1 VAYASFWGG
10 FATLPQNYTPTKT
23 QLTKALGI
31 QGRKMNSASNKYLL
45 AAALC
50 CALAA
55 LAHVGCIVFGGDW
68 YRFFGAG
75 EQMAQM
81 AEQGLWYPTIVTSV
95 IVVILCIWAF
105 YGLSGSGAIKRL
117 PLTRLA
123 LVGITGIFLLRGV
136 SFVGLMPMFPE
147 NSLTFWL
154 VSSAICLFIGG
165 LFAVGTFQQWSFLGG
180 KNA

>member
-1 VAYASFWGG
+1 
-10 FATLPQNYTPTKT
+10 
-23 QLTKALGI
+23 
-31 QGRKMNSASNKYLL
+31 M
-45 AAALC
+45 
-50 CALAA
+50 
-55 LAHVGCIVFGGDW
+55 FGGDW

-75 EQMAQM
+75 EQMARM

-95 IVVILCIWAF
+95 IVIILLIWAF
-105 YGLSGSGAIKRL
+105 YALSGAGAIKRL

-123 LVGITGIFLLRGV
+123 LVGITCIFLLRGV

-154 VSSAICLFIGG
+154 VSSGICLLIGA
-165 LFAVGTFQQWSFLGG
+165 LFAVGTFQQWPKLGR